1 MLKIL
6 CEYFRGNYLQ
16 TISNESQSMGNN
28 VFTTFLGLVGV
39 KYTNTFSRQYFNEHP
54 HKYNLFGLSS
64 MLKDYGIENAGIQIT
79 DKNEIRSIQPP
90 FIAHTGNDFAV
101 VDTIDKDNI
110 RFIEGNKRINIPL
123 DEFLKILTGYAL
135 IAETRKTSK
144 EPGYEGHFQTEI
156 FRKIQNISIL
166 TFVFFLF
173 AFALI
178 SNKSYLHLE
187 TIMLVI
193 ISLEGIYI
201 GYLLVLKQLHIQS
214 NYADKL
220 CSLFKYND
228 CNNILESDASK
239 FFGVIGWSEVGLGYF
254 ISNLIILCF
263 LPSFIP
269 CLLLINVS
277 SG

>member
-1 MLKIL
+1 
-6 CEYFRGNYLQ
+6 
-16 TISNESQSMGNN
+16 MGNN

-79 DKNEIRSIQPP
+79 DKNEIRSIEPP

-110 RFIEGNKRINIPL
+110 RFIEGNKRIKIPL
-123 DEFLKILTGYAL
+123 DEFLKIWTGYAL